1 MPTVFAACSDALTLA
16 FANRERPVILFKLL
30 DPGLETS
37 AGCIHRR
44 NPDSNHVNAKPN
56 PIQNQ
61 NRKEKKRETETHKLA
76 VESKDIL
83 AERLKSK
90 LVSERTRTANTTTPC

>member
-1 MPTVFAACSDALTLA
+1 MLTVFAACSDALTLA

-44 NPDSNHVNAKPN
+44 NPNSNHVDAKPN